1 MKKLLIALTG
11 IMMMGLM
18 TSCNE
23 SKVYDPAKMLYAFL

>member
-11 IMMMGLM
+11 IMMMGMM

-23 SKVYDPAKMLYAFL
+23 SKVFSCALFYIL